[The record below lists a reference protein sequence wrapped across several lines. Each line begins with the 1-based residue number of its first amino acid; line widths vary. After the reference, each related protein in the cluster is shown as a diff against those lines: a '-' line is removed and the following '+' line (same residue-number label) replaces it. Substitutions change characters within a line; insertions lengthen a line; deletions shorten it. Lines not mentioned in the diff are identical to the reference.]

1 MPKKRGFEIVEKYQ
15 DKNINL
21 PVRQTK
27 NAAGYDIENAEDFV
41 VPSMWKF
48 GVLNAIKFLLS
59 KGKMDDA
66 KLDEV
71 QKSIKPVLV
80 PTGVK
85 AYMQD
90 DEVLIISSRSSNP
103 LKRGLSI
110 PNGIGVVDADYYN
123 NEGNEGELFI
133 QLVNF
138 FPKDMHIKKGERL
151 AQGIFLK
158 YLTTDDDQG
167 GLKER
172 QGGFGSSG
180 VK

>member
-1 MPKKRGFEIVEKYQ
+1 MSKLRGFEIVEKYRDQ
-15 DKNINL
+15 GINL

-27 NAAGYDIENAEDFV
+27 NAAGYDIESAEDFV

-48 GVLNAIKFLLS
+48 GVLNVIKFLLN

-66 KLDEV
+66 KVSEF
-71 QKSIKPVLV
+71 QKSLKPVLV

-85 AYMQD
+85 AYMQS

-123 NEGNEGELFI
+123 NSGNEGELFI

-138 FPKDMHIKKGERL
+138 FPKDFHIKKGDRL
-151 AQGIFLK
+151 AQGIFIK

>member
-1 MPKKRGFEIVEKYQ
+1 MNKKRGFEIVEKYREQ
-15 DKNINL
+15 EINL
-21 PVRQTK
+21 PKRQTK
-27 NAAGYDIENAEDFV
+27 SAAGYDIESAADFV
-41 VPSMWKF
+41 VPSIWKF
-48 GVLNAIKFLLS
+48 GVLNVLKFLFN
-59 KGKMDDA
+59 KGKIEDLE
-66 KLDEV
+66 LDKV

-80 PTGVK
+80 PTGIK

-90 DEVLIISSRSSNP
+90 DEVLIIASRSSNP

-133 QLVNF
+133 QLINF
-138 FPKDMHIKKGERL
+138 FPVDYKIKKGERL
-151 AQGIFLK
+151 AQGIFIK
-158 YLTTDDDQG
+158 YLTSDDDQG

-180 VK
+180 I

>member
-1 MPKKRGFEIVEKYQ
+1 MTKKRGFEIVKKYQ
-15 DKNINL
+15 DKGINL

-27 NAAGYDIENAEDFV
+27 NAAGYDIESAEDFV

-48 GVLNAIKFLLS
+48 GVLNVIKFIFG
-59 KGKMDDA
+59 KGKI
-66 KLDEV
+66 DESKTTEI
-71 QKSIKPVLV
+71 QKNIKPVLV

-90 DEVLIISSRSSNP
+90 DEVLIIASRSSNP

-133 QLVNF
+133 QLINF
-138 FPKDMHIKKGERL
+138 FPFDYTVKKGERL
-151 AQGIFLK
+151 AQGIFIK
-158 YLTTDDDQG
+158 YLTTDEDEG
-167 GLKER
+167 GLKKR

-180 VK
+180 I